1 MKKILISSA
10 LLASMVT
17 FGASAADLISR
28 EEASHFKMSYVG
40 NVSVSASGGQFSS
53 PSDLHKQLSK
63 LADEKGGKY
72 YVIIAAREHGPN
84 FDAVA
89 EVYK

>member
-1 MKKILISSA
+1 MKKILLSSV

-17 FGASAADLISR
+17 FGVSAADQISR
-28 EEASHFKMSYVG
+28 EEAKHFKLQHIG
-40 NVSVSASGGQFSS
+40 NVDVSASGGQFSS
-53 PSDLHKQLSK
+53 PSDLHKELSK
-63 LADEKGGKY
+63 KADEKGGKY